1 MKLYTEE
8 QLHELIY
15 KYRKNLAEFSLNKP
29 TAQNL
34 IDELTPVTL
43 PTDEEI
49 EERYYKELEERKEVA
64 KNFSGQV
71 AGRHP
76 DMFGHNEVH
85 NMVRGYIECV
95 RWMRDKIKGGNN
107 E

>member
-1 MKLYTEE
+1 MKLYIEE

-43 PTDEEI
+43 PTDEEV
-49 EERYYKELEERKEVA
+49 EERAERNISPFSFEDGA
-64 KNFSGQV
+64 K
-71 AGRHP
+71 
-76 DMFGHNEVH
+76 
-85 NMVRGYIECV
+85 
-95 RWMRDKIKGGNN
+95 WMRDKIKGGSD

>member
-29 TAQNL
+29 TVQNL

-43 PTDEEI
+43 PTDEEM
-49 EERYYKELEERKEVA
+49 EERAERNISPFSFIDGA
-64 KNFSGQV
+64 K
-71 AGRHP
+71 
-76 DMFGHNEVH
+76 
-85 NMVRGYIECV
+85 
-95 RWMRDKIKGGNN
+95 WMRDKIKGGNN

>member
-43 PTDEEI
+43 PTNEEM
-49 EERYYKELEERKEVA
+49 EERAERNISPFSFIDGA
-64 KNFSGQV
+64 K
-71 AGRHP
+71 
-76 DMFGHNEVH
+76 
-85 NMVRGYIECV
+85 
-95 RWMRDKIKGGNN
+95 WMRDKIKTAYGKGEKNDAR
-107 E
+107 

>member
-15 KYRKNLAEFSLNKP
+15 KYRQNLAEFSLNKP

-43 PTDEEI
+43 PTDEEM
-49 EERYYKELEERKEVA
+49 EERAERNISPFSFIDGA
-64 KNFSGQV
+64 K
-71 AGRHP
+71 
-76 DMFGHNEVH
+76 
-85 NMVRGYIECV
+85 
-95 RWMRDKIKGGNN
+95 WMRDKIKGGNN